1 MEQNRCIS
9 LLGSTGSIGRQS
21 LDVIAACGM
30 RVAALTANRDVEQME
45 KQCRRFQP
53 ELAVMMDPEA
63 AASLRDRLTAA
74 GIRVSMDD
82 SDQSAGWKFA
92 QYEMKGVPLR
102 VEIGPKDMEKGQC
115 CIARRDTGEK
125 TFVPLSGLES
135 AVQQLLR
142 DVHDNLYAMAE
153 KNLEDNTFDLTT
165 WEEVRDMA
173 QGRGGFARTKW
184 CGSLE
189 CELAMK
195 EKAGVSS
202 RCMPLKQSGT
212 VGKCPVCGKECTTDI
227 YWGVAY

>member
-1 MEQNRCIS
+1 MRINVTRSSMPDFEEFCREIRPLWDSHWLTNTGEK
-9 LLGSTGSIGRQS
+9 LLELQS
-21 LDVIAACGM
+21 RLEAYLDVGHLSLFTNGHLALEALLEALDL
-30 RVAALTANRDVEQME
+30 RVKL
-45 KQCRRFQP
+45 
-53 ELAVMMDPEA
+53 
-63 AASLRDRLTAA
+63 
-74 GIRVSMDD
+74 DD
-82 SDQSAGWKFA
+82 SEQSPGWKFA

-102 VEIGPKDMEKGQC
+102 VEIGPKDMEKQQC

>member
-1 MEQNRCIS
+1 
-9 LLGSTGSIGRQS
+9 
-21 LDVIAACGM
+21 
-30 RVAALTANRDVEQME
+30 ME
-45 KQCRRFQP
+45 KQ
-53 ELAVMMDPEA
+53 
-63 AASLRDRLTAA
+63 
-74 GIRVSMDD
+74 
-82 SDQSAGWKFA
+82 
-92 QYEMKGVPLR
+92 
-102 VEIGPKDMEKGQC
+102 QC

-125 TFVPLSGLES
+125 TFVPLSDLES

-153 KNLEDNTFDLTT
+153 KNLEDNTFDMTS
-165 WEEVRDMA
+165 WEEA
-173 QGRGGFARTKW
+173 KW

>member
-1 MEQNRCIS
+1 MSFSSE
-9 LLGSTGSIGRQS
+9 
-21 LDVIAACGM
+21 V
-30 RVAALTANRDVEQME
+30 
-45 KQCRRFQP
+45 KQELCR
-53 ELAVMMDPEA
+53 
-63 AASLRDRLTAA
+63 
-74 GIRVSMDD
+74 
-82 SDQSAGWKFA
+82 
-92 QYEMKGVPLR
+92 
-102 VEIGPKDMEKGQC
+102 
-115 CIARRDTGEK
+115 
-125 TFVPLSGLES
+125 VPLSRKCCAQAECYGVLLYCNTFSPREIRVITESDPFAQRLPQLLRRAFRFSFDRLPDGEGKHIFAVEDPRKLS